1 MWESLVSGAIQTFV
15 GSAAKVGGQLAA
27 HELFGPDPKPSP
39 SPQPQ
44 VASAGVSPDAK
55 YKSPLEDI
63 GYDYPKGDGFV
74 GRLVS
79 KPPPPSVEINR
90 NLIAGLY
97 QSVLSSPLPTPK
109 LSGEISKIVQAAGIS
124 SRGRQAKS
132 LKKMIT

>member
-1 MWESLVSGAIQTFV
+1 MWDMLVNGAINAFTT
-15 GSAAKVGGQLAA
+15 SAAKVGGQLAA
-27 HELFGPDPKPSP
+27 TKLFGPAPKPSP
-39 SPQPQ
+39 SPQQQATP
-44 VASAGVSPDAK
+44 AGVSPDAK

-74 GRLVS
+74 GRLIS
-79 KPPPPSVEINR
+79 RPPPPSVEINK

-109 LSGEISKIVQAAGIS
+109 LSGEISKITEAARIS
-124 SRGRQAKS
+124 SRGRQSKS

>member
-1 MWESLVSGAIQTFV
+1 MWDMLVNGAINAFTT
-15 GSAAKVGGQLAA
+15 SAAQVGGQLAA
-27 HELFGPDPKPSP
+27 TKLFGPDPKPSP
-39 SPQPQ
+39 SPQQQATP
-44 VASAGVSPDAK
+44 AGVSPDAK

-74 GRLVS
+74 GRLIS
-79 KPPPPSVEINR
+79 RPPPPSVEINK

-109 LSGEISKIVQAAGIS
+109 LSGEISKITEAARIS
-124 SRGRQAKS
+124 SRGRQSKS

>member
-1 MWESLVSGAIQTFV
+1 MWDMLVNGAINAFTT
-15 GSAAKVGGQLAA
+15 SAAKVGGQLAA
-27 HELFGPDPKPSP
+27 TKLYGPDPKPSP
-39 SPQPQ
+39 SPQQQATP
-44 VASAGVSPDAK
+44 AGVSPDAK

-74 GRLVS
+74 GRLIS
-79 KPPPPSVEINR
+79 RPPPPSVEINK

-109 LSGEISKIVQAAGIS
+109 LSGEISKITEAARIS
-124 SRGRQAKS
+124 SRGRQSKS

>member
-1 MWESLVSGAIQTFV
+1 MWDMLVNGAINAFTT
-15 GSAAKVGGQLAA
+15 SATKVGGQLAA
-27 HELFGPDPKPSP
+27 TKLFGPDPKPSP
-39 SPQPQ
+39 SPQQQATP
-44 VASAGVSPDAK
+44 AGVSPDAK

-74 GRLVS
+74 GRLIS
-79 KPPPPSVEINR
+79 RPPPPSVEINK

-109 LSGEISKIVQAAGIS
+109 LSGEISKITEAARIS
-124 SRGRQAKS
+124 SRGRQSKS

>member
-1 MWESLVSGAIQTFV
+1 MWEMLVKGAVNAFAT
-15 GSAAKVGGQLAA
+15 SAAKVGGQLVA

-39 SPQPQ
+39 SPQQQATP
-44 VASAGVSPDAK
+44 AGVSPDAK

-79 KPPPPSVEINR
+79 KPPPPSVEINK

-97 QSVLSSPLPTPK
+97 QSVLSSPLPTPA
-109 LSGEISKIVQAAGIS
+109 LSGEISKIAQAAGIS

>member
-1 MWESLVSGAIQTFV
+1 MLVNGAINAFTT
-15 GSAAKVGGQLAA
+15 SAAKVGGQLAA
-27 HELFGPDPKPSP
+27 TKLFGPDPKPSP
-39 SPQPQ
+39 SPQQQATP
-44 VASAGVSPDAK
+44 AGVSPDAK

-74 GRLVS
+74 GRLIS
-79 KPPPPSVEINR
+79 RPPPPSVEINK

-109 LSGEISKIVQAAGIS
+109 LSGEISKITEAARIS
-124 SRGRQAKS
+124 SRGRQSKS

>member
-1 MWESLVSGAIQTFV
+1 MWDMLVNGAINAFTT
-15 GSAAKVGGQLAA
+15 SAAKVGGQLAA
-27 HELFGPDPKPSP
+27 TKLFGPDPKPSP
-39 SPQPQ
+39 SPQQQATP
-44 VASAGVSPDAK
+44 AGVSPDAK

-74 GRLVS
+74 GRLIS
-79 KPPPPSVEINR
+79 RPPPPSVEINK

-109 LSGEISKIVQAAGIS
+109 LSGEISKITEAARIS
-124 SRGRQAKS
+124 SRGRQSKS